1 MPKSRSKAGAPRG
14 PDSFLVVHPFMW
26 RALDLKGVELLVFA
40 RAYGFCKNGG
50 TFYESRA
57 GTASYLGISE
67 RSVTRAIGSL
77 VERGVL
83 VDLDPD
89 APPDGVST
97 RAYTLSDH
105 VAREFPC
112 ATPDKLPPPDS
123 LSGETAAT
131 GDGVSGE
138 RVPSWH
144 LKSKSESK
152 LD

>member
-1 MPKSRSKAGAPRG
+1 MQKGKSKAGGPRG

-57 GTASYLGISE
+57 GTAAYLGISE

-77 VERGVL
+77 VGRGIL
-83 VDLDPD
+83 IDLDPD
-89 APPDGVST
+89 ASLDGVST
-97 RAYTLSDH
+97 RAYALSDY
-105 VAREFPC
+105 VTREFPC
-112 ATPDKLPPPDS
+112 VTPDKLSPPDS
-123 LSGETAAT
+123 LTDETQET
-131 GDGVSGE
+131 GDEVSDE